1 MFILKKVNSLKQS
14 ITIHLVAQD
23 SNRSMPIMIIFQSFD
38 IPPATSSYLSKVNQ
52 LSPRKVPA
60 PPKHAW
66 LDRILVGIVQLL
78 VQVQV
83 PNVSIYTVSRC
94 PESFHL
100 VIVHC
105 TCQPSHKQFIGKEC
119 SGNMKWVSTVSRYIG
134 NKLTLRL
141 GLPEVLKTN
150 ELFLN
155 HLSD

>member
-100 VIVHC
+100 VIP
-105 TCQPSHKQFIGKEC
+105 PSPSFTHPLLLPSNPPTPPSSLNTLFTLSLQHIFH
-119 SGNMKWVSTVSRYIG
+119 
-134 NKLTLRL
+134 LTLT
-141 GLPEVLKTN
+141 V
-150 ELFLN
+150 F
-155 HLSD
+155 